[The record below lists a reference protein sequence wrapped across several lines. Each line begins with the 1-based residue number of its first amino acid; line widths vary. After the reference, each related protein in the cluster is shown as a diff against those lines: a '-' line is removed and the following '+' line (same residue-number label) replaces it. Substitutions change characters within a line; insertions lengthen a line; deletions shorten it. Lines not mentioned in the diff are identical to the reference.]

1 MMRTPKATTTA
12 FFCLLGLSGS
22 ALLGGCQPQGA
33 PTATAGE
40 GTSESDLLTV
50 NGLSLINGLSMLN
63 GLSMVNGLSMLNGL
77 SMINGLTPGVG
88 LMTSSSGRQTISYM
102 VRCALPLG
110 HAVIKTDD
118 QGVPYTFL
126 GQIGVAPEW
135 ESGQCGQDCQENV
148 SACMLAHVNT
158 SGQHIALWLDS
169 NNPAIGYGRNTS
181 FPYQEGSF
189 FGNIFASPPQAY
201 FCNGKDFELGVVPG
215 RLGAGQ
221 AAAPYKNP
229 FPGTGYCQDYCT
241 GAPSPHTGDGYQAC
255 YGFNHVV
262 TVWRNFDPAT
272 SYKICNRADGR
283 CLDTVFGG
291 TADLTRITT
300 TKYTGTSSQKW
311 RIVQFSPGNYKLTN
325 AKAGRVLDVW
335 GGVPIEGVETLLFD
349 ASNLATS
356 QLWNFLPTGDGNYR
370 FTPGT
375 NIFSS
380 LTTGPTVKQWTY
392 TGGTTQQWAVAPAN

>member
-1 MMRTPKATTTA
+1 
-12 FFCLLGLSGS
+12 
-22 ALLGGCQPQGA
+22 
-33 PTATAGE
+33 
-40 GTSESDLLTV
+40 
-50 NGLSLINGLSMLN
+50 
-63 GLSMVNGLSMLNGL
+63 MVNGLVS
-77 SMINGLTPGVG
+77 GVD
-88 LMTSSSGRQTISYM
+88 LMTSSSGRQTIGYL

-110 HAVIKTDD
+110 HSIVKTDD

-135 ESGQCGQDCQENV
+135 ESGQCGQGCQENV
-148 SACMLAHVNT
+148 TACMLAHVNT
-158 SGQHIALWLDS
+158 SGQHIALWLDG
-169 NNPAIGYGRNTS
+169 NNPAIGYGRNNL

-215 RLGAGQ
+215 RLGVGQ
-221 AAAPYKNP
+221 AGAPYKNP

-241 GAPSPHTGDGYQAC
+241 GAASPNTGDGYQAC
-255 YGFNHVV
+255 YGFTHVV
-262 TVWRNFDPAT
+262 TVWRNFDPTT
-272 SYKICNRADGR
+272 SYKICNRSDGR
-283 CLDTVFGG
+283 CLDTVLGG

-300 TKYTGTSSQKW
+300 SRYTGASSQKW

-325 AKAGRVLDVW
+325 AKASRVLDVW

-349 ASNLATS
+349 ASKAATS

-392 TGGTTQQWAVAPAN
+392 TGATTQQWSVAPAN